1 MAGFN
6 ESDHPRGQPDNKGQ
20 FVKKDKSTGG
30 TSVAYVEPT
39 RARQIIATYERA
51 HGSIEN
57 QITNVSLSKQEWAR
71 YYETIG
77 EIQAGTLRTRKTK
90 SGNRWVILNTD
101 ETTKGTK
108 TPPRIIL
115 DNGSYVSPR
124 VSAVMTFDSDDEM
137 YDFIGDVKR

>member
-1 MAGFN
+1 MANFN
-6 ESDHPRGQPDNKGQ
+6 ESEHPRGQPDNKGQ

-51 HGSIEN
+51 HGPVEN
-57 QITNVSLSKQEWAR
+57 QITSVSLSKQEWAR
-71 YYETIG
+71 YYATIS

-101 ETTKGTK
+101 ETSKGTK

-124 VSAVMTFDSDDEM
+124 VKNMMTFATDDEM
-137 YDFIGDVKR
+137 YDFIDD